1 MIVKELCRFTCCG
14 CGQEMSANEDT
25 ETGEFCF
32 IHPLPECDE
41 FMKDESPDEFF
52 KKCRIKMQVTRK
64 IN

>member
-1 MIVKELCRFTCCG
+1 
-14 CGQEMSANEDT
+14 MSANEDT